1 MRIIFTSFFF
11 LLFVLPSYAQIVV
24 GPLNTNP
31 VLTRLYDNGKLQ
43 LSFGEKDGT
52 TLHLPFI
59 DDFSKNHQPGA
70 AKVLWEDNFVF
81 INPTYGF
88 YPPTIGV
95 ATFDGLDFNGYPYD
109 FENPLSYGTA
119 DVLTS
124 CPINLNQ
131 DEDGDF
137 YAPSDSIYLS
147 FFYQPEGLG
156 DSPEEQDSLI
166 LEFFN
171 PTTELWDH
179 QWSSP
184 GAELTS
190 FFKIYI
196 SIVNDQYLND
206 GFKFRFRNYATLSG
220 NLDHWNIDM
229 VWLDKNRS
237 VTEMGFPDVG
247 FQYPV
252 NQLLAA
258 YTSMPY
264 SHYQLN
270 AESYMINVAPAQL
283 INNHPNAVNL
293 SNVKML
299 NYSEGSLVN
308 ETAYPGNIENFPGQ
322 SANVYY
328 IPVNEGSDNYYFDD
342 AIDEPF
348 VSFENKFVMTS
359 GTFDLVEDN
368 DTIEYTQR
376 LENYYSYDDGSAEA
390 GIGLNIQG
398 GRLLSKYQSVIGDS
412 IIGFSMYFNPIVN
425 LPVYPFY
432 MLVYEDESAMPG
444 DLIHIDEN
452 YDFVTYTQEG
462 HDIFGTYWLD
472 SAVYVNGDFYIGIAQ
487 TSETSLNL
495 GLDRNIDSHDKMFYN
510 YGSGWIA
517 MEESVF
523 GSLMM
528 RPIFTSDMDSILL
541 GIEEKVELITRIYPN
556 PARDYIQ
563 IETEDEDLIHIEIY
577 SMDGRLQV
585 EDNFFGNT
593 KISTDGLSNGMYIVR
608 MKASNGSMSTKKIMI
623 QHQ

>member
-1 MRIIFTSFFF
+1 MLS
-11 LLFVLPSYAQIVV
+11 VKAQIVV
-24 GPLNTNP
+24 SPLSSNP

-43 LSFGEKDGT
+43 VSFGEKDGT
-52 TLHLPFI
+52 TLYLPFI

-70 AKVLWEDNFVF
+70 SKVYWEDNYVF
-81 INPTYGF
+81 INPTYGV

-109 FENPLSYGTA
+109 FENPLSYGEA

-124 CPINLNQ
+124 CPINLNE
-131 DEDGDF
+131 DEDGDL
-137 YAPSDSIYLS
+137 YTPSDSIYLS

-156 DSPEEQDSLI
+156 DSPEEEDSLV

-179 QWSSP
+179 QWNAA
-184 GAELTS
+184 GEDLTS
-190 FFKIYI
+190 FVKVYI
-196 SIVNDQYLND
+196 SIVNDEYLND

-237 VTEMGFPDVG
+237 INELGFPDVG

-252 NQLLAA
+252 NQLLSA

-264 SHYQLN
+264 EHYQLN
-270 AESYMINVAPAQL
+270 AENYMGSLAPAQL
-283 INNHPNAVNL
+283 VNNHPNAVNL

-308 ETAYPGNIENFPGQ
+308 ETPYPGNIENFPGQ
-322 SANVYY
+322 SANTYF
-328 IPVNEGSDNYYFDD
+328 IPVNEGSDNYYYDD
-342 AIDEPF
+342 AIDETF
-348 VSFENKFVMTS
+348 VSFKNEFVMTS

-368 DTIEYTQR
+368 DTIVFTQK

-398 GRLLSKYQSVIGDS
+398 GRLINKYQSVIGDS

-432 MLVYEDESAMPG
+432 MVVYEDESNLPG

-452 YDFVTYTQEG
+452 YDFVTFTEEG

-472 SAVYVNGDFYIGIAQ
+472 SAVYVNGDFYIGISQ

-495 GLDRNIDSHDKMFYN
+495 GLDRNIDSHEKMFYN
-510 YGSGWIA
+510 YGSGWFE

-528 RPIFTSDMDSILL
+528 RPIFSSDQDSILL
-541 GIEEKVELITRIYPN
+541 GIDKRVELSTRIFPN
-556 PARDYIQ
+556 PANGFIQ
-563 IETEDEDLIHIEIY
+563 IETDYEEWVEVEIY
-577 SMDGRLQV
+577 SMDGRIQLGDRFSAQFRV
-585 EDNFFGNT
+585 NT
-593 KISTDGLSNGMYIVR
+593 TDFANGMYIVK
-608 MKASNGSMSTKKIMI
+608 MKAANGSMSTKKIMI
-623 QHQ
+623 QHP